1 MSDIAV
7 GGFGFFMVLILY
19 VAPIILI
26 VFAVRWAVS
35 GGIWEAAKNTEET
48 SGEQPARQTLGERY
62 ASGEIGRDEYR
73 QIRRDTEAE

>member
-7 GGFGFFMVLILY
+7 SGFGFFMVLLLY

-35 GGIWEAAKNTEET
+35 GGIRDAAKNTEET
-48 SGEQPARQTLGERY
+48 SGEQPARQALNERY

-73 QIRRDTEAE
+73 QIRQDIEAE